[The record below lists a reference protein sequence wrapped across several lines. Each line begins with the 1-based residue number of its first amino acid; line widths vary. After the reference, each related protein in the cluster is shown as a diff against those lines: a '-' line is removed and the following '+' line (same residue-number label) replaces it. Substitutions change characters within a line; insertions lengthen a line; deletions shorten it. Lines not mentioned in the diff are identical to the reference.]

1 MSTEMSEH
9 RARAYRKRRRAEM
22 EAATRERITEATV
35 ELHGTIGPA
44 RTTVSAIAERAG
56 VQRATVYRHFP
67 DQASLF
73 VACTQHWR
81 DRNPAPD
88 LSAGPRSV
96 RPRNASGSPWR
107 ALRLVRAHRADGR
120 AGPAGRRGAARPCG
134 PPSSR
139 CRATSRRRSTC
150 CCRGGGSAAPRR
162 RRLRAAIGHAVA
174 FETWRSLVRRQGLSD
189 AEAVDLMAT
198 LVGDR
203 VTTHRAPPQR
213 PGG

>member
-1 MSTEMSEH
+1 MAEN

-88 LSAGPRSV
+88 LTGWAEI
-96 RPRNASGSPWR
+96 RPPAERFR
-107 ALRLVRAHRADGR
+107 FALGELYGWYGRTEQMAELVRRDAEAL
-120 AGPAGRRGAARPCG
+120 PAMRPSIESMQGYFEAAVDVLLQGRRG
-134 PPSSR
+134 
-139 CRATSRRRSTC
+139 
-150 CCRGGGSAAPRR
+150 RGAHR
-162 RRLRAAIGHAVA
+162 RRLRAGIGHAVA